1 VRILLDQGTPVP
13 LRDLLTRHEVSTTHE
28 RGWSMLRNGELLDA
42 AERGGFGLLSRADSN
57 LRYQQDLSG
66 RHLAI
71 VVLLSTSWPRI
82 QRAAASI
89 LAAIDA
95 AAPGSY
101 TEVEIPQ

>member
-13 LRDLLTRHEVSTTHE
+13 LRDALTRHEVSTTYE
-28 RGWSMLRNGELLDA
+28 RGWSRLRNGELLNA
-42 AERGGFGLLSRADSN
+42 AEREGFGLLVTTDSN
-57 LRYQQDLSG
+57 LRHQQDLSG
-66 RHLAI
+66 RRLAI

-101 TEVEIPQ
+101 TEVEIPY